1 MGLLP
6 AHATAVKLGIGVNQD
21 HGWIEDR
28 LEPTL
33 IASGNLWEWVLAEIV
48 VLAYWMPIFGS
59 S

>member
-6 AHATAVKLGIGVNQD
+6 AHALTVKLGIGVNQD
-21 HGWIEDR
+21 HGWIENG

-33 IASGNLWEWVLAEIV
+33 IASGNLWEWALAEIV
-48 VLAYWMPIFGS
+48 VLAHLMPIFGS